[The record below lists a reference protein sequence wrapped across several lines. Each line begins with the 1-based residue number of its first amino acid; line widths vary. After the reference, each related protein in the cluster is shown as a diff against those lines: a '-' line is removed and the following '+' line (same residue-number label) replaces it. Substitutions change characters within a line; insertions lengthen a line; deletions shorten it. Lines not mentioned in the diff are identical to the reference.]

1 MDLMSKRY
9 RDYRCNEFMH
19 IFPILTEKN
28 LYIVYSWCLLIENNI
43 RFLYDQNF
51 IHWPLNRHDKLNFEF
66 NQIILQAT
74 INFIWMSILA
84 IFAFSLE
91 TLIYPTPFAHPSP
104 HTIKRAYILIS
115 SFCAAFVLFK
125 PFQYQ
130 GWNIRIW

>member
-1 MDLMSKRY
+1 MSLCTFFQYWLRRIY
-9 RDYRCNEFMH
+9 TSFIADAYLN
-19 IFPILTEKN
+19 P
-28 LYIVYSWCLLIENNI
+28 LLIENNI

-51 IHWPLNRHDKLNFEF
+51 IHRPLNRHDKLNFEF